1 MTAKQRYED
10 AHRDWFASEYPTA
23 YASGRYCKAKQPAT
37 AKANGLTQFVINFL
51 NWRGHRATRV
61 SSAGRIV
68 GNRFIKSTT
77 RKGTADVSATIN
89 GLAVMLEVKVGKDRP
104 SPEQLAEQAKERKAG
119 GMYEFIQNPD
129 QFLQLYDQITKAHQ

>member
-10 AHRDWFASEYPTA
+10 AHRNWFASEYPTA

-37 AKANGLTQFVINFL
+37 AKANGLTQFIINFL

-61 SSAGRIV
+61 SSAGRFHN
-68 GNRFIKSTT
+68 GRRIKSIT
-77 RKGTADVSATIN
+77 RKGSADVSATIA
-89 GLAVMLEVKVGKDRP
+89 GISLMIEVKVGKDRP
-104 SPEQLAEQAKERKAG
+104 SSDQLAEQAKERKAG

-129 QFLQLYDQITKAHQ
+129 QFLALYDKITKAHQ